1 MHVGAR
7 RRAGVLVSPPGK
19 AQHRAVDDA
28 SDQVAP
34 NPVFSRDLSVLIG
47 VLAEL
52 EGSLM
57 GNGDMTQY
65 LADRLR
71 HRFTQ
76 KGLLDPGADE
86 RAFRQAIND
95 LNHRLRYGLG
105 EYPELPPPIPVV
117 DLT

>member
-1 MHVGAR
+1 M
-7 RRAGVLVSPPGK
+7 
-19 AQHRAVDDA
+19 
-28 SDQVAP
+28 
-34 NPVFSRDLSVLIG
+34 FSRDLAVLIG

-57 GNGDMTQY
+57 GNGDVPEH

-71 HRFTQ
+71 HRFARE
-76 KGLLDPGADE
+76 GRLDPGADE

-105 EYPELPPPIPVV
+105 EYSELPPPIPVT

>member
-1 MHVGAR
+1 M
-7 RRAGVLVSPPGK
+7 
-19 AQHRAVDDA
+19 DDA

-34 NPVFSRDLSVLIG
+34 NPVFSRDLAVLIG

-57 GNGDMTQY
+57 GSDDMTH
-65 LADRLR
+65 LVDRLC
-71 HRFTQ
+71 HRFARE
-76 KGLLDPGADE
+76 GLLDPGADE
-86 RAFRQAIND
+86 RAFRQALND